1 MEAPSATFLRLA
13 DELRGPFTREQLRL
27 LAESGVIT
35 PETAGAAGAQ
45 GPWSPLRDRPD
56 AAEIFPARR
65 EFQFKAAEFERVNPA
80 VAAPHAAPHER
91 LPPRSRGSA
100 PAPNDVLDLVRDTA
114 RIQTGFDRPV
124 DLTRRPSRRH
134 RDYVISMLAANGFFV
149 AAILLSRGN
158 TVTLIF
164 GLSGIVIASASLTW
178 IMYGI
183 MHRY

>member
-1 MEAPSATFLRLA
+1 MDATPATYLLLA
-13 DELRGPFTREQLRL
+13 NEVRGPFTREQLHL
-27 LAESGVIT
+27 LAEAGVIA
-35 PETAGAAGAQ
+35 PETGWAAGPQ
-45 GPWSPLRDRPD
+45 GPWLALRDRPD

-80 VAAPHAAPHER
+80 APPHADPRERVAAAGR
-91 LPPRSRGSA
+91 RSA
-100 PAPNDVLDLVRDTA
+100 QAPNDVLDLVRDTA
-114 RIQTGFDRPV
+114 RIQSEFEPPV

-134 RDYVISMLAANGFFV
+134 RDYLISMLATNGFFV
-149 AAILLSRGN
+149 AAIVLSRGN